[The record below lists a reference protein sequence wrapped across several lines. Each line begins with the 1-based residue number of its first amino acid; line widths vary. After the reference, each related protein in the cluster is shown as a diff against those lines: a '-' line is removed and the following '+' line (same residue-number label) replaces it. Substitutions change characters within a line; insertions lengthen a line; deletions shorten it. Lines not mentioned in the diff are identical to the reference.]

1 MDSLPTRP
9 LARRMDMGGMA
20 DMDDMNTGITSVY
33 HYPNV
38 YWSFIG
44 AVIAAFTLVNLYNHL
59 LLRQR

>member
-1 MDSLPTRP
+1 
-9 LARRMDMGGMA
+9 MDMGGMA